1 MFCVDASS
9 IGLFH
14 ECISLLFLKKKKKDF
29 LYFISHIK
37 KNRFD
42 FLKLSTNLNLF
53 IYKIDLIFFFFF
65 FFYIQTKNHF
75 LFFIFFTLFQNRSN
89 FFTYK
94 SKTNFFIHKN
104 GFGIFFFLKKEED
117 AFINK
122 FMWLSLAKCSMYA
135 TYHSY
140 HA

>member
-1 MFCVDASS
+1 MSSNVLFDASS

-14 ECISLLFLKKKKKDF
+14 ECSSLLLKKKDF
-29 LYFISHIK
+29 LYFISHK
-37 KNRFD
+37 KKKKKQIWF
-42 FLKLSTNLNLF
+42 FKAF
-53 IYKIDLIFFFFF
+53 YKSRSFHL
-65 FFYIQTKNHF
+65 
-75 LFFIFFTLFQNRSN
+75 QNRSGF

-94 SKTNFFIHKN
+94 PKTNFFIVLFYFVSKQILFFYIKIKN
-104 GFGIFFFLKKEED
+104 QFFYSQKWFLNFFFFFNKEKD

-122 FMWLSLAKCSMYA
+122 FMWLSLVKCFTYA